1 MASAPRP
8 VLVAPASQEV
18 ALEELMQLFTG
29 YQFGAELPAY
39 CRDPLE
45 VVEGH
50 INVPYQDARKTWTLQ

>member
-1 MASAPRP
+1 
-8 VLVAPASQEV
+8 QEV

-50 INVPYQDARKTWTLQ
+50 INVPYQDALKTWTLQ